1 MNLMQEQSEKK
12 SVEKKVLLVFG
23 TRPEA
28 IKMAPLVKAF
38 ENELNIEIKVCVTA
52 QHREMLD
59 QVLELFDIKPD
70 YDLNLMKPGQD
81 LYDIT
86 SNVLLGLK
94 DVLSE
99 FKPDIMLVHGDTT
112 TTSSASLAA
121 FYQQI
126 KVGHVE
132 AGLRTGNI
140 YSPWPEEAN
149 RQITGVLANYHFTPT
164 SASKNNLLKENKNI
178 KNIFV
183 TGNTVIDALFL
194 ALKKIRTNKQ
204 LEADIK
210 KQIHNLNYEFKDDRK
225 IILVTGHRRE
235 NHGEGFINICE
246 ALKTIAVNNPNI
258 DIVYP
263 VHLNPNVQKPVNEI
277 LSNTS
282 NVYLINPL
290 QYEQFIYM
298 MDKSYFIIT
307 DSGGVQEEA
316 PSLGKPVLVMRETTE
331 RPEAVEAET
340 VKLVG
345 TNKKMIIEEAQKLI
359 DDKTE
364 YEKMSKAHNPY
375 GDGKACER
383 IVEFIKGVEF

>member
-1 MNLMQEQSEKK
+1 M
-12 SVEKKVLLVFG
+12 KKVLLVFG

-38 ENELNIEIKVCVTA
+38 EKESSLESKVCVTA

-59 QVLELFDIKPD
+59 QVLEMFDIKPE
-70 YDLNLMKPGQD
+70 YDLNIMKPGQD
-81 LYDIT
+81 LFDVT

-94 DVLSE
+94 DVLSD
-99 FKPDIMLVHGDTT
+99 FKPDVVLVHGDTT

-121 FYQQI
+121 FYNKI

-132 AGLRTGNI
+132 AGLRTGDI

-149 RQITGVLANYHFTPT
+149 RQITGVLANYHFAPT
-164 SASKNNLLKENKNI
+164 TTSQNNLLKENKNPKDI
-178 KNIFV
+178 IV

-194 ALKKIRTNKQ
+194 ALDKIENNQELKAKIVESINSQ
-204 LEADIK
+204 YKLKNDK
-210 KQIHNLNYEFKDDRK
+210 K

-235 NHGEGFINICE
+235 NFGDGFINICE
-246 ALKTIAVNNPNI
+246 ALKTLANNNLDI

-277 LSNTS
+277 LSNTP

-290 QYEQFIYM
+290 QYESFIYM
-298 MDKSYFIIT
+298 MNKSYFIIT

-316 PSLGKPVLVMRETTE
+316 PSLGKPVLVMRDTTE
-331 RPEAVEAET
+331 RPEALEAGT

-345 TNKKMIIEEAQKLI
+345 TNPQVIIKEAQKLL
-359 DDKTE
+359 DDENE

-383 IVEFIKGVEF
+383 IVEFIKNNEK

>member
-1 MNLMQEQSEKK
+1 MTKK
-12 SVEKKVLLVFG
+12 ILLIFG

-38 ENELNIEIKVCVTA
+38 EKETSIISKVCVTA

-94 DVLSE
+94 DVLSD
-99 FKPDIMLVHGDTT
+99 FKPDIVLVHGDTT
-112 TTSSASLAA
+112 TTSAASLSA

-132 AGLRTGNI
+132 AGLRTHDI
-140 YSPWPEEAN
+140 YSPFPEEVN
-149 RQITGVLANYHFTPT
+149 RQITGILASYHFAPT
-164 SASKNNLLKENKNI
+164 TTSRDNLLKENKDE
-178 KNIFV
+178 KNIIV

-194 ALKKIRTNKQ
+194 ALEKIKNNSELENKIIQ
-204 LEADIK
+204 DIESSFK
-210 KQIHNLNYEFKDDRK
+210 NSQFSILNSQF
-225 IILVTGHRRE
+225 ILVTGHRRE
-235 NHGEGFINICE
+235 NHGQGFINICE
-246 ALKTIAVNNPNI
+246 ALKTIAINNPEI

-263 VHLNPNVQKPVNEI
+263 VHLNPNVQKPVKEI
-277 LSNTS
+277 LSNIS
-282 NVYLINPL
+282 NVHLIEPL
-290 QYEQFIYM
+290 QYEQFIYL
-298 MDKSYFIIT
+298 MDKAYFIIT

-316 PSLGKPVLVMRETTE
+316 PSLGKPVLVMRDTTE

-345 TNKKMIIEEAQKLI
+345 THTQTIIKEAQALL
-359 DDKTE
+359 DEESE

-383 IVEFIKGVEF
+383 IIKFIKGVEL